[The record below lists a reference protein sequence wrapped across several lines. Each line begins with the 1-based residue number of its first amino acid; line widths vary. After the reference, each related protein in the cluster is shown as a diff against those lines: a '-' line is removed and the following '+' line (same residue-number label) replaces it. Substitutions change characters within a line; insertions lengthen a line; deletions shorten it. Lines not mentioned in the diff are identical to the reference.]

1 MTSGHSSG
9 PPVMEAPP
17 PPSAKPSVGG
27 AFNPFIYGSDV
38 DSVDVATRVAMVNIF
53 PIKSVKCHFN

>member
-1 MTSGHSSG
+1 MTSGHSG

-38 DSVDVATRVAMVNIF
+38 DSVDVATRVAMVKKKKKN
-53 PIKSVKCHFN
+53 